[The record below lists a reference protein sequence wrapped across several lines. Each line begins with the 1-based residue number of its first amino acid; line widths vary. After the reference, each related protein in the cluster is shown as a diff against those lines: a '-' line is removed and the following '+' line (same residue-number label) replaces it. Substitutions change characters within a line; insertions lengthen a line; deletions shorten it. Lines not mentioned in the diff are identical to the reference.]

1 MRAFRRPVSVIAA
14 LGAAALLLTAC
25 GPTTTADPTS
35 TVQGST
41 DSATSSTLPPV
52 EDAIPA
58 GLEKFYKQKLKWSKC
73 GAALECAEITVPM
86 DYSKPGGGT
95 MTLAMNR
102 LPGKDAQASLLVNP
116 GGPGG
121 SGLDLV
127 KTSGTTLFGP
137 DLQRSF
143 DIVGFDPRGVG
154 SSTPVKCETPA
165 EQDASRQEQFNTGT
179 DAELAILRKASAKY
193 AEQCAQRT
201 GPSLGFV
208 DTISAARD
216 MDVMRALLGDKQ
228 LNYLGYSYGTFLGA
242 HYAELFPHNVGRLV
256 LDGALDP
263 TLGDEQMTLD
273 QAVGFENEIR
283 AYMQD
288 CLGSGN
294 CPFTGNLE
302 EALTQLRGVLDGVE
316 RTPMLAS
323 DGRKVPITDFMNG
336 FILPLYNNESWFV
349 LTEALRSVIAGDVD
363 EIQFFADLAASREE
377 DGSYTGNGNAAFG
390 AINCLDYPMN
400 SDIGAMRAQERE
412 LIAAAP
418 VFGKYTAFG
427 AISCQ
432 DWKYP
437 PTGKPGVLKAA
448 GAAPIVVVGTTG
460 DPATP
465 YKWAEALAGQL
476 DSAVLVTFK
485 GHGHTAYGRSN
496 KCISNAVESYL
507 IDGRVPA
514 DGLTC

>member
-25 GPTTTADPTS
+25 GPVTTADPTS
-35 TVQGST
+35 AVKSST
-41 DSATSSTLPPV
+41 DSATSSTLPPAG
-52 EDAIPA
+52 DAIPA
-58 GLEKFYKQKLKWSKC
+58 GLEKFYKQKLEWTKC
-73 GAALECAEITVPM
+73 GEGLECAKITVPM
-86 DYSKPGGGT
+86 DYSKPEGET

-102 LPGKDAQASLLVNP
+102 LPGKDAQGSLLVNP

-127 KTSGTTLFGP
+127 KDAGTTLFGP
-137 DLQRSF
+137 DLQRNF

-165 EQDASRQEQFNTGT
+165 EQDASRQEEFDTST
-179 DAELAILRKASAKY
+179 DAGLAILRKASAKY

-208 DTISAARD
+208 DTVSAARD
-216 MDVMRALLGDKQ
+216 LDVMRALVGDKQ
-228 LNYLGYSYGTFLGA
+228 LNYLGYSYGTYLGA

-263 TLGDEQMTLD
+263 TLSDEEITFD

-283 AYMQD
+283 AYMQN
-288 CLGSGN
+288 CLDSGN

-302 EALTQLRGVLDGVE
+302 EALTQLRGVLAGVE
-316 RTPMLAS
+316 RTPMVAS
-323 DGRKVPITDFMNG
+323 DGRTVPINDFMNG
-336 FILPLYNNESWFV
+336 FILPLYNNDSWFA
-349 LTEALRSVIAGDVD
+349 LTEAMRDVIAGNVD
-363 EIQFFADLAASREE
+363 NIQFFADLAAGREE
-377 DGSYTGNGNAAFG
+377 DGSYPSNGNAAFS

-400 SDIGAMRAQERE
+400 PNIEAMRAQERA

-418 VFGKYTAFG
+418 VFGKYVAFG
-427 AISCQ
+427 AIGCQ

-437 PTGKPGVLKAA
+437 PKGKPGVLKAA

-465 YKWAEALAGQL
+465 YKWAEALSEQL

-496 KCISNAVESYL
+496 KCISDAVESYL
-507 IDGRVPA
+507 IDGKVPA